1 MTDCLFCGIINGKIP
16 SELIYDDKEI
26 IAFKDINPQSPK
38 HILIVPRRHINS
50 LSEMEEVDKDLAGR
64 LLLTA
69 RKIAQDQGISNEG
82 YRVVVNNGQNGGQTV
97 FHLHLHLLGGRP
109 LSWPPG

>member
-1 MTDCLFCGIINGKIP
+1 MTDCLFCGMINGEIP

-26 IAFKDINPQSPK
+26 IAFKDINPQSPN

-64 LLLTA
+64 LLFTA
-69 RKIAQDQGISNEG
+69 RKIAQDQGISDKG
-82 YRVVVNNGQNGGQTV
+82 YRVVINNGQNGGQTV

-109 LSWPPG
+109 LAWPPG